1 MPQSFLRRSIVS
13 GQFACLGRQ
22 TVCCF
27 PYLPFQE
34 TASSAGTAFIHS
46 TRTTYSL
53 SSSSLDRQYSP
64 DSGSEKNGVPLI
76 FTDAAGAADALTMQ
90 QPTKP
95 HPGIF
100 TQTRSPG
107 ESSKADANSNA
118 HRLQRESHTS
128 AHHPK
133 TAAFARQGLHLWPRR
148 SSRSILRSI
157 LSFPRPISFRNRRR
171 LYGLRIVRGGLRR
184 SGIKHRCVPLLQA
197 AQE

>member
-1 MPQSFLRRSIVS
+1 MGTKINRQILTDNFSPEKLTGFFQNNSQFLTGICLSKYWTIFDYYSMPQSFLRRSIVS

-34 TASSAGTAFIHS
+34 TASSAATAFIHS
-46 TRTTYSL
+46 TRTTYSP
-53 SSSSLDRQYSP
+53 SSPSLDRQYSP

-107 ESSKADANSNA
+107 ESSK
-118 HRLQRESHTS
+118 
-128 AHHPK
+128 
-133 TAAFARQGLHLWPRR
+133 
-148 SSRSILRSI
+148 
-157 LSFPRPISFRNRRR
+157 
-171 LYGLRIVRGGLRR
+171 
-184 SGIKHRCVPLLQA
+184 SGCQ
-197 AQE
+197 